1 MICSLCLVVDLFS
14 SFVVLVYKQAPAG
27 YGVVAGALC
36 QCLYRE
42 RSKMPTGPLG
52 FILFSISP
60 TGSFPLALLNSL
72 ITSLPFFLCVFCV
85 FFFFLFFLDL
95 LLISPDF
102 LDFFVCGFI

>member
-42 RSKMPTGPLG
+42 RSRMPTGPLG

-72 ITSLPFFLCVFCV
+72 ITSLPFFYVFFV
-85 FFFFLFFLDL
+85 FFFLFFLDL